1 MTFQGYPQQAR
12 EFFMAIRF
20 NNNREFF
27 QENREWYLHSVRE
40 PSLALAAALSET
52 VEKIDPRMDVRPG
65 RALSRINRDVRFSRD
80 KSPYR
85 DHVWIAF
92 RRPGVE
98 KGKSLSFY
106 AEVDIDGVFF
116 GMGFYAQN
124 RPLMDALRA
133 RMRRAPDQALSLLA
147 PLEGDFVM
155 HGERFRRMAVP
166 EELPE
171 GLRDWYLRKSF
182 YLEKTLPFQQ
192 AESGALAG
200 TIAAGFMRL
209 KPLYDYVSACAPEEE
224 E

>member
-1 MTFQGYPQQAR
+1 MTFIEASFSGA
-12 EFFMAIRF
+12 
-20 NNNREFF
+20 
-27 QENREWYLHSVRE
+27 S
-40 PSLALAAALSET
+40 ALKA
-52 VEKIDPRMDVRPG
+52 
-65 RALSRINRDVRFSRD
+65 VRFFGDVQQLSYKCLDVYKRQ
-80 KSPYR
+80 
-85 DHVWIAF
+85 
-92 RRPGVE
+92 E